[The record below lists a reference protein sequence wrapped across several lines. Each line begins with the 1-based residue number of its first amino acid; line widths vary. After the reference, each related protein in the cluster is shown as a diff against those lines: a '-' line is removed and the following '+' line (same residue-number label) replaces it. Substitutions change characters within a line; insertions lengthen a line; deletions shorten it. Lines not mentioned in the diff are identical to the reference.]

1 MTHELSRTN
10 RSKIFCAT
18 LCKTNRR
25 PHVGGGQK
33 INEHRLNQKRTT
45 LAARISKLVYSLD
58 EHQVDEWAAQMD
70 AADKVRLSARVRG
83 IHAGIKSSLLIQG
96 A

>member
-1 MTHELSRTN
+1 MNYREQIAARFSVQLSA
-10 RSKIFCAT
+10 KPIAGPT
-18 LCKTNRR
+18 LEEAK
-25 PHVGGGQK
+25 K